1 MNSRLAMKLL
11 LFAYLFGF
19 ITAHADDV
27 SKGRDLFIRNCIACH
42 AFACN
47 RDGQE
52 AYSPKLGG
60 LFGRKA
66 GGVEDFDGYSETLKN
81 SEIVWTDETIDAYLK
96 DPSQLSAGS
105 AMANDKIE
113 DAAQRRQMI
122 AYLKT
127 EDPTVNLFCSD

>member
-1 MNSRLAMKLL
+1 MKATIVMVFLL
-11 LFAYLFGF
+11 LILSATLV
-19 ITAHADDV
+19 AASEEQV

-52 AYSPKLGG
+52 ANSPKLAG

-66 GGVEDFDGYSETLKN
+66 GGVEDFDGYSVALRN
-81 SEIVWTDETIDAYLK
+81 SEIVWNDETLDAYLK
-96 DPSQLSAGS
+96 DPSRISPDN
-105 AMANDKIE
+105 AMANEKID
-113 DAAQRRQMI
+113 DAVQRKQMI

-127 EDPTVNLFCSD
+127 EDPSVDIFCSE

>member
-11 LFAYLFGF
+11 LSAYLLGF
-19 ITAHADDV
+19 VTAHADDV

-96 DPSQLSAGS
+96 DPSQLSADS

>member
-1 MNSRLAMKLL
+1 MNFRLIVTLL
-11 LFAYLFGF
+11 SSVYLFNMV
-19 ITAHADDV
+19 AANADDV

-52 AYSPKLGG
+52 AYSPKLEG

-66 GGVEDFDGYSETLKN
+66 GGVEDFDGYSERLKN
-81 SEIVWTDETIDAYLK
+81 SEKIWTDETVDAYLR
-96 DPSQLSAGS
+96 DPSQLSADS
-105 AMANDKIE
+105 AMANDRIE
-113 DAAQRRQMI
+113 DADQRKQMI